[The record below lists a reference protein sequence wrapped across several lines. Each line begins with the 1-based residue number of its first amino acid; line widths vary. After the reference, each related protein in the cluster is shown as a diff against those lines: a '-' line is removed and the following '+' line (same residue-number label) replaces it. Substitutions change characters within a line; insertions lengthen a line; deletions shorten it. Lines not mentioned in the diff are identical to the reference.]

1 MRTHKNKAK
10 PDEYNTAKNNL
21 YKYQTLCE
29 NRRKSDEESTTF
41 FGIMRRARG
50 NWQESIRKKNEADKE
65 LMDFHIKLKE

>member
-10 PDEYNTAKNNL
+10 TDDCITAKNIL

-29 NRRKSDEESTTF
+29 NRRKSDEESRTF
-41 FGIMRRARG
+41 FGIMKQARG

-65 LMDFHIKLKE
+65 LMDFHIKLKK